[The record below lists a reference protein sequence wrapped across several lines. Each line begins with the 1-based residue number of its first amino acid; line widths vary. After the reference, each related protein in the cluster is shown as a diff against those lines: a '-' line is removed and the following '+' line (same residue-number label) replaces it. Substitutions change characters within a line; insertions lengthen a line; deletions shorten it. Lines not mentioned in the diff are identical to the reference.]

1 MFNPSFLNR
10 WVKPFYMQIL
20 HGNYA
25 GERDEEQRERFTARV
40 REALGDITPKIASRL
55 IADTWRGSITG
66 SWFAGL
72 GGLVECRD
80 QVGARLVASQT
91 CFAGQAHAFAMACFA
106 DDASA
111 EFLVEYLNIYL
122 RQPECEYDQDWAMPA
137 LMWVDEQRG
146 SERAQAFVAPGGLW
160 DAFTA
165 ERSQGTWALE
175 TCRARFWLRMNYCR
189 QHFMACQPA
198 ARAQP

>member
-1 MFNPSFLNR
+1 MSNALFLGR

-20 HGNYA
+20 HGNYVGA
-25 GERDEEQRERFTARV
+25 RDEAERERFSAQV
-40 REALGDITPKIASRL
+40 REALDEITPGIASRL
-55 IADTWRGSITG
+55 IADSWRSSITG

-72 GGLVECRD
+72 GSFVECRE
-80 QVGARLVASQT
+80 QIGARLLASQT

-122 RQPECEYDQDWAMPA
+122 RRPECEYDQRWAMPA
-137 LMWVDEQRG
+137 LMWVDEAQG
-146 SERAQAFVAPGGLW
+146 SERAQAFLAPGGLW
-160 DAFTA
+160 EAFTA
-165 ERSQGTWALE
+165 ERPEDAWALE

-189 QHFMACQPA
+189 QHFLGCP
-198 ARAQP
+198 PG